1 MKRHAL
7 TFMEAKKLGPGKY
20 ADGEGLW
27 LCKSSAESGKWIVR
41 LVITGN
47 RREMGLGRWP
57 DVSISEAREKAAKA
71 RRQVRDGFDPI
82 TERAKIK
89 FQPKRLTVEEAINDC
104 FRARQAELKEDG
116 NAGRWMS
123 PLRNHVIPKIGKLPI
138 EEVDQHVLRTVFEP
152 IWNDKPDVARK
163 AMNRVNLTLKH
174 AAALGLEVDLQSTM
188 KLRALLGKR
197 RHEVQHI
204 PSLPYQDAPAFYKM
218 LCEREFIAALALRF
232 LMLTVARTSE
242 VRFAAFNEIE
252 GDVWYLSDKRTKTS
266 REHRIPL
273 TDEALAVLAKAP
285 LDDSKGLIFTSPTG
299 GALSDA
305 AMIALMKREGYSA
318 RPHGFRATFR
328 TWAENETDAD
338 WETKEAALGHVV
350 GSQVERAYQR
360 SDRLTKRAMLLQQW
374 AQFLN
379 FGIKQQT

>member
-1 MKRHAL
+1 MKRHSL

-123 PLRNHVIPKIGKLPI
+123 PLRNHVMPPRTSNGEQI
-138 EEVDQHVLRTVFEP
+138 EQFE
-152 IWNDKPDVARK
+152 IAEIETFEQAFSR
-163 AMNRVNLTLKH
+163 
-174 AAALGLEVDLQSTM
+174 AALGR
-188 KLRALLGKR
+188 KL
-197 RHEVQHI
+197 
-204 PSLPYQDAPAFYKM
+204 
-218 LCEREFIAALALRF
+218 
-232 LMLTVARTSE
+232 
-242 VRFAAFNEIE
+242 
-252 GDVWYLSDKRTKTS
+252 
-266 REHRIPL
+266 
-273 TDEALAVLAKAP
+273 
-285 LDDSKGLIFTSPTG
+285 
-299 GALSDA
+299 
-305 AMIALMKREGYSA
+305 
-318 RPHGFRATFR
+318 
-328 TWAENETDAD
+328 
-338 WETKEAALGHVV
+338 
-350 GSQVERAYQR
+350 
-360 SDRLTKRAMLLQQW
+360 
-374 AQFLN
+374 
-379 FGIKQQT
+379 